1 MKKFILLIITLIMTN
16 CQVLADSRYFTVRN
30 GISTIN
36 GVIPVTYGAY
46 TDCDVFSMSFERAK
60 YYLIKDNGTKY
71 NRYSLLGCDGSQ
83 KESIFTP
90 LLAINTDS
98 NQNQIS
104 PEELRNANIRFVR
117 VKMTGKLDVY
127 NKNNDFDINR
137 ISYIDIKRRRYST
150 SLYPS
155 ASFDIYTR
163 TSRGNLRSIMGKI
176 NAVSHY
182 RADRLFE

>member
-1 MKKFILLIITLIMTN
+1 
-16 CQVLADSRYFTVRN
+16 
-30 GISTIN
+30 
-36 GVIPVTYGAY
+36 
-46 TDCDVFSMSFERAK
+46 
-60 YYLIKDNGTKY
+60 
-71 NRYSLLGCDGSQ
+71 
-83 KESIFTP
+83 
-90 LLAINTDS
+90 
-98 NQNQIS
+98 
-104 PEELRNANIRFVR
+104 
-117 VKMTGKLDVY
+117 MTGKLDVY

-182 RADRLFE
+182 RANRLFE